1 MVSGSGAADLLAR
14 MTGLLDAAGIP
25 YMLTGSFASTLFGAP
40 RTTQDIDIV
49 IDPTL
54 GALEKL
60 LHALPDTEYYVSRE
74 AAREAY
80 GAEGMFNLVDFATG
94 WKVDLIIRK
103 RRAFSQ
109 EEFTRRFLACRR
121 RVARSD
127 DGDRRLQAALGPC
140 RRSGPGWGAAPARLS
155 PLVTCQWT
163 TRLRSWERTRKT

>member
-1 MVSGSGAADLLAR
+1 MESGSGAADLLRR
-14 MTGLLDAAGIP
+14 MTSLLEASGIP

-49 IDPTL
+49 IEPTL
-54 GALEKL
+54 GTLEKL
-60 LHALPDTEYYVSRE
+60 VHSLSDKEYYVSRD

-109 EEFTRRFLACRR
+109 DRWVSNLQLVPQWATAKTLAGR
-121 RVARSD
+121 
-127 DGDRRLQAALGPC
+127 
-140 RRSGPGWGAAPARLS
+140 
-155 PLVTCQWT
+155 
-163 TRLRSWERTRKT
+163 

>member
-1 MVSGSGAADLLAR
+1 MASGSGAADLLAR
-14 MTGLLDAAGIP
+14 MTGLLEGAGIP

-54 GALEKL
+54 GTLEKL
-60 LHALPDTEYYVSRE
+60 LHALPDSEYYISRE

-94 WKVDLIIRK
+94 WKIDLIIRK

-109 EEFTRRFLACRR
+109 EEFTRRRP
-121 RVARSD
+121 VEM
-127 DGDRRLQAALGPC
+127 LGM
-140 RRSGPGWGAAPARLS
+140 S
-155 PLVTCQWT
+155 LVTARAEDARVGQA
-163 TRLRSWERTRKT
+163 R